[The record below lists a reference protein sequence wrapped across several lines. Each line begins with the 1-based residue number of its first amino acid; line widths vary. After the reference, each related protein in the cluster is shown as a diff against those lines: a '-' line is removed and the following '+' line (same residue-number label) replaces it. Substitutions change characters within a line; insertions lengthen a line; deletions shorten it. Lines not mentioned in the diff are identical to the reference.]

1 MKKLKKS
8 ALKILNLLR
17 IVFVSKK
24 TPIIFVLLKETIF
37 SIEKMHANNFT
48 SMHNKTFT
56 RYILAMATCWVLLL
70 SSTLMAQDKADVAK
84 GKELYA
90 QNCATCHKIHVN
102 ATGPALKDVSQRR
115 TEAWL
120 IKWIRNSQSMIKS
133 GDPIAV
139 KLYEEWNQTAMNS
152 FPDFSD
158 QDIKNILAYIDEE
171 SKKEP
176 VKATAAATQTS
187 GATTAVVADSGYT
200 NIILGALA
208 AILLVILAVLLV
220 LTSLLTK
227 LLKQRDDLDEADREI
242 VESKF
247 DLAKILGSKAFI
259 GTVAGIIFLIV
270 AKAGIDKVMDVGMQI
285 GYAPTQP
292 IPFSHKLHVGKYEIA
307 CQYCHTTV
315 MKAKSAGIPSTNIC
329 MNCHNAIKTGSPNI
343 QKIYSYIENNQP
355 IPWVRVHNLPDLAYF
370 NHSQHTVAGQIACE
384 QCHGEVKEMEVIQQR
399 APLTMGWCIDC
410 HRQTL
415 VSYTTKDADGKDV
428 LNPYYEKLLAFHKS
442 KGKIKFKVED
452 IGGLECSKCHY

>member
-1 MKKLKKS
+1 MRGIRETLW
-8 ALKILNLLR
+8 KISNLLT
-17 IVFVSKK
+17 IVFVRKK
-24 TPIIFVLLKETIF
+24 TPIIFVLPKESTF
-37 SIEKMHANNFT
+37 FRKTLFNAFT
-48 SMHNKTFT
+48 SMHYLHKRQA
-56 RYILAMATCWVLLL
+56 RYIGGIFILWVSFSLNV
-70 SSTLMAQDKADVAK
+70 SAQDVAK
-84 GKELYA
+84 GKELYS
-90 QNCATCHKIHVN
+90 QNCATCHKIHTN
-102 ATGPALKDVSQRR
+102 ATGPALKDVTKRR

-120 IKWIRNSQSMIKS
+120 IKWIRNSQSLIKS

-139 KLYEEWNQTAMNS
+139 KLYNDWNQIAMNS
-152 FPDFSD
+152 FPDFTD
-158 QDIKNILAYIDEE
+158 QDIKDILAYIDEE

-176 VKATAAATQTS
+176 VQAVATAQTTAAAT
-187 GATTAVVADSGYT
+187 ATVSVDNSYT
-200 NIILGALA
+200 NIILGILA

-220 LTSLLTK
+220 LTSLLTR
-227 LLKQRDDLDEADREI
+227 LLKQRADLDEADKEI
-242 VESKF
+242 LETKF
-247 DLAKILGSKAFI
+247 DLGKILGSKAFI
-259 GTVAGIIFLIV
+259 GTVAGIIFLII
-270 AKAGIDKVMDVGMQI
+270 AKAGIDKVMDIGMQI

-315 MKAKSAGIPSTNIC
+315 MKAKSAGIPSANIC

-343 QKIYSYIENNQP
+343 QAIYKYIEENKP

-370 NHSQHTVAGQIACE
+370 NHSQHTAVGQIACE

-415 VSYTTKDADGKDV
+415 VNYTVKDADGKDV

-442 KGKIKFKVED
+442 KGKMKFKVED